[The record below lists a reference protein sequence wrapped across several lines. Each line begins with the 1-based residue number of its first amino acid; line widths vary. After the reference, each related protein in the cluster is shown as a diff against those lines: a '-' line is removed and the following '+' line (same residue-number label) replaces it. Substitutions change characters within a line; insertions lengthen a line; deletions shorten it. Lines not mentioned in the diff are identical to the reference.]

1 MARSNDERKAGSG
14 RSRNGRG
21 AKTAIAG
28 LLLAT
33 PLASGADGDL
43 LRSLLPI
50 FGIDLGVDFGS
61 QPARR
66 GWDHSDSQL
75 HGYRSPPGYGYGQ
88 TVIEQRVFSDIAHD
102 IGDRVI
108 ASLARELF
116 RNDHRFFPGRGAA
129 DVSQALRGVG
139 ATMVQVDLHGRRVHA
154 IAFDVHVEARADLR
168 QSRGQSWGR
177 SWGSASETIV
187 ADVAVRVIA
196 VPRLDRGS
204 LAFDLGGAEVL
215 RCVSQAYG
223 RAAQRDAD
231 AFAQFVGDFLCA
243 QIAPEASRAVEPPLR
258 LRRGQF
264 ASIDVSRGDLVLT
277 EGRAGSGYAVIETRP
292 VYPPARPPVSPPVR
306 PPAGPPGWDRPSP
319 APSRPS
325 VITHEVDRPLGAQR
339 LDPRVDRLPLNTVVI
354 FEDEHFG
361 GRYEV
366 IDISGRP
373 NDWNLIGRTLSNRMS
388 SVKWNLAPGVIVTFA
403 RYVPDD
409 PRQENDL
416 GQTYTIF
423 GSGADATTHDN
434 AFGDTARVWRYRQ
447 TGTRGREG
455 ATNTVTLYSGE
466 GFTGRQVTIDVSPSR
481 AGVLRTIPSDLLRRA
496 NSLQW
501 NLERGVVVELYAGEF
516 GQDHSYTMIGF
527 GQDSEL
533 RPDKFNSAAQTYAI
547 YRLPVSG
554 QDDEGDRE
562 PPGRPGRPGPG
573 RR

>member
-1 MARSNDERKAGSG
+1 MARSNNERKAGSG
-14 RSRNGRG
+14 RSHKGRG
-21 AKTAIAG
+21 AQTAIAG

-43 LRSLLPI
+43 LHSLLPI
-50 FGIDLGVDFGS
+50 FGVDLRSDRGTDFRS
-61 QPARR
+61 QPARH
-66 GWDHSDSQL
+66 GWGHMDASL
-75 HGYRSPPGYGYGQ
+75 HDRRPAPGYGYGYGQ
-88 TVIEQRVFSDIAHD
+88 TVIDQRVFDDIALD
-102 IGDRVI
+102 IGDQ
-108 ASLARELF
+108 SLDSLSRELF
-116 RNDHRFFPGRGAA
+116 RNDHRIFPGRGVA
-129 DVSQALRGVG
+129 DVTQTLRG
-139 ATMVQVDLHGRRVHA
+139 ASASFVQIDLHGRRVHA
-154 IAFDVHVEARADLR
+154 IAIDTHVEARADLR
-168 QSRGQSWGR
+168 SSWGR
-177 SWGSASETIV
+177 SWGSASETLV
-187 ADVAVRVIA
+187 ADVVVRVVAI
-196 VPRLDRGS
+196 PKLERGS
-204 LAFDLGGAEVL
+204 LGFDIAGIEVL
-215 RCVSQAYG
+215 RCDASAYG

-243 QIAPEASRAVEPPLR
+243 EIPLEASRAVEPPLR

-264 ASIDVSRGDLVLT
+264 ASIDVVRGDLVLT

-292 VYPPARPPVSPPVR
+292 VFPPHRPPSN
-306 PPAGPPGWDRPSP
+306 PPGWDRPRP

-366 IDISGRP
+366 IDITGRP
-373 NDWNLIGRTLSNRMS
+373 NDWNQIGRTLSNRMS

-434 AFGDTARVWRYRQ
+434 EFGDHARVWRYRQ

-466 GFTGRQVTIDVSPSR
+466 GFTGRQVTIDVNPSR
-481 AGVLRTIPSDLLRRA
+481 AGVLRTIPGDLLRRA

-527 GQDSEL
+527 GQDSDL

-554 QDDEGDRE
+554 REDEGDSQ
-562 PPGRPGRPGPG
+562 PPGRPGRPGPW